1 LKKIDLLLFVMGD
14 KKMQTNVARKKVAIK
29 SFLMISTVILLLGS
43 APMQAFAEQDSIAML
58 RQMGK
63 AFASIAEKAS
73 PAVVA
78 VKSERTITRQS
89 EPLDDILPYLFG
101 PNTRGRQQ
109 QPRQYREQQTAQGS
123 GFIISSDGYI
133 LTNNHMVEEATKVN
147 VELVDGRKFTA
158 KTVGTEPDSD
168 VAVLKIDATDLP
180 FIEMANSDTLEVG
193 EWVLAIGNPYTFSHT
208 VTAGIV
214 SAKSRS
220 GLGLAELENFI
231 QTDAAINLGNSGG
244 PLLNLDGK
252 AVGMNTAIV
261 SSESPLSG
269 ATGNIGIG
277 FAIPINMAKYA
288 YEQIKENG
296 KVERGA
302 LGVKIQDLSP
312 DNAESVGL
320 KKNTKGVMIP
330 EVSKNSPAEKAGLT
344 NKDIILEVDGKIVE
358 SASDLQNRISMLK
371 PGTKVELTIWRD
383 SKSIKVPVVLGS
395 RSTLT
400 AAAES
405 GPATIEG
412 IGLTV
417 QELTAELAKQ
427 FGYDG
432 LSGVVVSDVKDGS
445 PAASARIPVGALIIR
460 VNRTDI
466 KTVKDFNQEIEKAK
480 QQGLTNAMLYV
491 NYNGVKTFV
500 TLPLK

>member
-1 LKKIDLLLFVMGD
+1 
-14 KKMQTNVARKKVAIK
+14 MQTNVARKKVAIT
-29 SFLMISTVILLLGS
+29 SYLMISTVLLLLVS
-43 APMQAFAEQDSIAML
+43 APIRAFASEDSIAML

-78 VKSERTITRQS
+78 VKSERTITRQIDPS
-89 EPLDDILPYLFG
+89 DDILQYFFSPS
-101 PNTRGRQQ
+101 PNTRQRQL
-109 QPRQYREQQTAQGS
+109 PRRYQEQQTAQGS

-133 LTNNHMVEEATKVN
+133 LTNNHMVEEATKIN
-147 VELVDGRKFTA
+147 IELVDGRKFTA

-168 VAVLKIDATDLP
+168 VAVLKIEATGLPYIELADSDA
-180 FIEMANSDTLEVG
+180 LEVG

-214 SAKSRS
+214 SAKGRS

-261 SSESPLSG
+261 ASESPLSG
-269 ATGNIGIG
+269 VAGNIGIG

-288 YEQIKENG
+288 FEQIKENG

-302 LGVKIQDLSP
+302 LGVKIQDLAADS
-312 DNAESVGL
+312 AESYGL
-320 KKNTKGVMIP
+320 KKNTKGVLIP

-344 NKDIILEVDGKIVE
+344 YKDIILEVDGKAVE
-358 SASDLQNRISMLK
+358 SAADLQNRISMLK

-383 SKSIKVPVVLGS
+383 GKSIKVPVVLGS
-395 RSTLT
+395 RSILAQV
-400 AAAES
+400 AAAE
-405 GPATIEG
+405 PATIED

-417 QELTAELAKQ
+417 QEMTNDLAKQ
-427 FGYDG
+427 LGYEG
-432 LSGVVVSDVKDGS
+432 LSGVIVSDVKEGS
-445 PAASARIPVGALIIR
+445 PAATARLPVGALIR
-460 VNRTDI
+460 EVNRTAV
-466 KTVKDFNQEIEKAK
+466 TNVKEFNQAITKAK
-480 QQGLTNAMLYV
+480 SQGLNNVMLYV
-491 NYNGVKTFV
+491 NYNGINTFV